1 MEQDRRIMRR
11 KGSVILNTYRRPD
24 ALKLQYEAVT
34 KQTVIPTEVL
44 LWKNHPENETQFNF
58 DGIDGVAI
66 AQNNANYGVWA
77 RFAFALNTCSD
88 YICVFDDDTIPGE
101 NWFRN
106 CIDCIENEQNGLYL
120 TNGITFNDLEYKSY
134 DNDGWTN
141 PNEKTKQVDIGGH
154 AWFFHRDLLSA
165 FWRETVP
172 PISPICGEDMH
183 FSYSIQK
190 YMELNTYVPP
200 HPEEDRS
207 LWGSDPDLGR
217 KFGVDENAISVN
229 CHQGGLFGHV
239 LRYYHHKGFKLLNI

>member
-1 MEQDRRIMRR
+1 MLHRNRKFLEQDRKIMTR
-11 KGSVILNTYRRPD
+11 KVTIVLSTFRRPE

-44 LWKNHPENETQFNF
+44 LWKNHPENETEFNF

-172 PISPICGEDMH
+172 PISHLCGEDMH

-190 YMELNTYVPP
+190 YMELNTCAA
-200 HPEEDRS
+200 S
-207 LWGSDPDLGR
+207 S
-217 KFGVDENAISVN
+217 
-229 CHQGGLFGHV
+229 
-239 LRYYHHKGFKLLNI
+239 